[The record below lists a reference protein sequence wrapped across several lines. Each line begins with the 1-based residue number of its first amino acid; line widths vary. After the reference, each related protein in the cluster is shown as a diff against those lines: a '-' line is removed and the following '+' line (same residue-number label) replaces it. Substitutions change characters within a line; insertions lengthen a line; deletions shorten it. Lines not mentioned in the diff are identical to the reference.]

1 MSLGLTE
8 ILVIAAV
15 ILLLFGA
22 KKIPELAR
30 SLGKAKGE
38 FKKGLAEG
46 EKLEE
51 EAEKIEETFRLE
63 APIALRIPI
72 SLVRSRTEI
81 RVMTAIMIEETT
93 KEIETKAIST

>member
-1 MSLGLTE
+1 MSPG
-8 ILVIAAV
+8 IWQVVIVLIVLAV
-15 ILLLFGA
+15 LFGT

-51 EAEKIEETFRLE
+51 EAAKMKAEE
-63 APIALRIPI
+63 AP
-72 SLVRSRTEI
+72 
-81 RVMTAIMIEETT
+81 
-93 KEIETKAIST
+93 KELSEA